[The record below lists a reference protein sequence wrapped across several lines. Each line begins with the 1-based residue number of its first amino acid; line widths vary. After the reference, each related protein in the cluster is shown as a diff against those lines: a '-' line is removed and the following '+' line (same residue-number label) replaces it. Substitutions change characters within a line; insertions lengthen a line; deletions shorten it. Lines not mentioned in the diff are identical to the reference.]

1 MTDRNN
7 TMAQTKSTNGP
18 LLQRRDVVKT
28 LLAERGDLLV
38 VAGLGAPA
46 WDATD
51 AGDHPLT
58 FPLWGGMGGAVMIG
72 LGLAL
77 AQTRKKVLVL
87 TGDGEMLMG
96 LGSLATV
103 GVSQPKNL
111 SVVVLDNEVYGET
124 GKQSTHTAFGV
135 DLAATA
141 KACGFV
147 STSTVT
153 NEKDIAP
160 LRNAIHEGDG
170 PLFVQIKVASEQ
182 LPLVLPPRD
191 GAHLKNRFREAL
203 LGHEAHSQN

>member
-1 MTDRNN
+1 
-7 TMAQTKSTNGP
+7 MAQGKSADSG

-28 LLAERGDLLV
+28 LLTERGDLLV
-38 VAGLGAPA
+38 IAGLGAPA

-51 AGDHPLT
+51 AGDHPLN

-77 AQTRKKVLVL
+77 AQPGGKVLVL

-103 GVSQPKNL
+103 GVSQAKNL

-124 GKQSTHTAFGV
+124 GMQSTHTAFGV
-135 DLAATA
+135 DLTATA

-147 STSTVT
+147 STSTLT

-160 LRNAIHEGDG
+160 LRAAIHNSDG
-170 PLFVQIKVASEQ
+170 PLFAQIKVAAEQ
-182 LPLVLPPRD
+182 MPLALPPRD

-203 LGHEAHSQN
+203 LGKEAHAQN

>member
-1 MTDRNN
+1 MVQGN
-7 TMAQTKSTNGP
+7 KTNP
-18 LLQRRDVVKT
+18 TILQRRDVVKT
-28 LLAERGDLLV
+28 LLAEREDLLV

-51 AGDHPLT
+51 AGDHPLN

-77 AQTRKKVLVL
+77 AQPQKRVLVV

-111 SVVVLDNEVYGET
+111 SVVVIDNEVYGET
-124 GKQSTHTAFGV
+124 GMQSTHTAFGV

-153 NEKDIAP
+153 NNSDIAP
-160 LRNAIHEGDG
+160 LREAIHGSEG
-170 PLFVQIKVASEQ
+170 PLFAQIKVAAEQ
-182 LPLVLPPRD
+182 MPLVLPPRD